1 MADIKVIIDGQI
13 CELPPQGLNL
23 PLTFSLKDKNG
34 LTINTGSRSE
44 YAFEL
49 PATKHNDS
57 IFNQF
62 YDPAV
67 YTQAEQMFLDA
78 SIEVDGM
85 PFFRGRCQL
94 QSANLRQDQYFWQG
108 QSYKVAFF
116 GNNADWATRI
126 GDLLLKDLPYTAHVY
141 SYADCINYWYVNY
154 PSFDFKYI
162 PLKLK
167 DYTTYGQ
174 LDALEDSHPALFI
187 AGLIDKIFASVGYTL
202 NSFFFTTDFFK
213 RLILPI
219 PILNRYLDEDYGK
232 DYLNV
237 SLSEPT
243 TNIENYI
250 IGAPYLVTPFLFT
263 NVIQPNLATPYNIGT
278 GYYTV
283 PADGYYIAKLMVN
296 VVSTGYHRSWFNVCI
311 NGDVTNFIA
320 NSEILF
326 GSIFAPYFGNA
337 FASIESNV
345 VYLTAGTQLSLG
357 IANAEIPTAQN
368 VTTWQFSLDIIGEA
382 EITDGF
388 QLNPKYII
396 DKSWKAID
404 LIKGL
409 AHAFNLVFETNEGS
423 RSVQIEP
430 ADRFVL
436 ESRAPQ
442 DRDIEDGFYESKF
455 TDLTQYIDLSKGGE
469 LTSDTKSLNQ
479 LRLKWKDDSNDPT
492 VEALN
497 QNENLGVLQA
507 RYNFPLNRFKE
518 GENVIENPFFAPT
531 LVLADN
537 EIKEAN
543 STKTPMIPIIWAVN
557 YLETSTSTE
566 TVTQM
571 LPRLLVADDTL
582 NIIPAFPNGA
592 INVFDGVGVVP
603 YAAPLNYMIDY
614 NDADGYQTSLSFGD
628 ETVNGFP
635 VSGLMKRFY
644 LAEMLRIKGGKFLEC
659 FVFWDVVMLNNLT
672 FRNKITINNNNYI
685 LQEIN
690 SFDVAKRQSTK
701 TFFVLDYKEAG
712 AESGID
718 STIIQAKVNT

>member
-94 QSANLRQDQYFWQG
+94 QSANLRQDQYYWQG
-108 QSYKVAFF
+108 KSYKVAFF

-126 GDLLLKDLPYTAHVY
+126 GDLLLKDLDYTVHTY
-141 SYADCINYWYVNY
+141 SYADNITAWNNTY
-154 PSFDFKYI
+154 PTWDYKYI
-162 PLKLK
+162 LLKLK
-167 DYTTYGQ
+167 DYTTFGQ
-174 LDALEDSHPALFI
+174 VDGLEDSHPALFV
-187 AGLIDKIFASVGYTL
+187 AGLIDKIFATIGYTV
-202 NSFFFTTDFFK
+202 SSGFFTTNFFK
-213 RLILPI
+213 KLILPV
-219 PILNRYLDEDYGK
+219 PILNKYLQEDYGN
-232 DYLNV
+232 DYLNIEANEAQINYGGFSPILV
-237 SLSEPT
+237 FPNQTSAPLVGPNPYDNTTGIYTCPVLGYYLFEVEVRM
-243 TNIENYI
+243 TNITTSA
-250 IGAPYLVTPFLFT
+250 GCTFGF
-263 NVIQPNLATPYNIGT
+263 
-278 GYYTV
+278 
-283 PADGYYIAKLMVN
+283 
-296 VVSTGYHRSWFNVCI
+296 SI
-311 NGDVTNFIA
+311 NGNPIVEVWGQSNLGPPQPYTTDTVIRAEKVLYLSAGDTVAVAGISVVVVPGTYDFAA
-320 NSEILF
+320 NLKI
-326 GSIFAPYFGNA
+326 
-337 FASIESNV
+337 
-345 VYLTAGTQLSLG
+345 T
-357 IANAEIPTAQN
+357 
-368 VTTWQFSLDIIGEA
+368 GEA
-382 EITDGF
+382 ELVDNF
-388 QLNPKYII
+388 QYSIGYSI
-396 DKSWKAID
+396 DRSLKAID

-423 RSVQIEP
+423 RTVRIEP
-430 ADRFVL
+430 ADDFL
-436 ESRAPQ
+436 IESRNP
-442 DRDIEDGFYESKF
+442 DYRSLEDGFYTDQKV

-469 LTSDTKSLNQ
+469 LTTDTKSQNK

-497 QNENLGVLQA
+497 QNQNLGILEAQ
-507 RYNFPLNRFKE
+507 YNFPINRFKE
-518 GENVIENPFFAPT
+518 GENIIENPFFAPT
-531 LVLADN
+531 IVIADI
-537 EIKEAN
+537 EPMKDN
-543 STKTPMIPIIWAVN
+543 SEKTPMIPMVWLTN
-557 YLETSTSTE
+557 YIETSTSSE
-566 TVTQM
+566 AVTQM
-571 LPRLLVADDTL
+571 LPRLLVAE
-582 NIIPAFPNGA
+582 NIATDYDNGIIWVWTGA
-592 INVFDGVGVVP
+592 AKVDFK
-603 YAAPLNYMIDY
+603 APLNYMIDY
-614 NDADGYQTSLSFGD
+614 NDMFGYQTSLSFGD

-659 FVFWDVVMLNNLT
+659 FVFWDVAMLNNLT

-685 LQEIN
+685 LQEIS

-701 TFFVLDYKEAG
+701 TYFVLDYKEAG
-712 AESGID
+712 AESGIE